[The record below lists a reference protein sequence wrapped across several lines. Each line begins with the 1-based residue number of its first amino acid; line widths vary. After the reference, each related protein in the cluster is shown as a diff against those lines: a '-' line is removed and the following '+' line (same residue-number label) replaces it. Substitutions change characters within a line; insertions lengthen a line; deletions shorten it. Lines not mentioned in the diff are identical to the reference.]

1 MSFELWCLV
10 VGVLLVGVAFTTPRI
25 DPLPM
30 TTSILYV
37 GAGVLLGPMVLGAL
51 HLSPAREPLLL
62 ERLTE
67 AAVVI
72 AVFSSGLKLRLALGD
87 RRWRGTLRLAF
98 VSMALTIGMV
108 ALAGV
113 VALSLSWGAAILLG
127 AILAP
132 TDPVLA
138 SEVELRHRKDD
149 DGLRRD
155 LTGEA
160 MFNDGAA
167 FPFVMLG
174 LGLLGL
180 HELGPFGARFVAVD
194 VLWGIAG
201 GIGLGG
207 AMGWL
212 GGRVMRG
219 VRSRYGDDAAIDDF
233 FVLGLLVATY
243 GLALLTT
250 TYGFLAAAA
259 LGLGLPRGEREKV
272 RTPDSEPTP
281 VTHMALGFTDQLM
294 RFAEL
299 GMVLLLGTM
308 LTRETIRWEWLWFV
322 PLLLLVIR
330 PLAVWIGLTG
340 VPGRLMRR
348 ALVGWFGI
356 RGIGS
361 LYYLAYALGHGV
373 AGETAATLTSIT
385 LMTVVASIAAHGLT
399 VTPLLSIYE
408 RRRPKEQSQSSER
421 SDGAT

>member
-1 MSFELWCLV
+1 MTFELWCLV

-30 TTSILYV
+30 TTSILYI
-37 GAGVLLGPMVLGAL
+37 GAGVLLGPFVLGAL
-51 HLSPAREPLLL
+51 HLSPTDEPLLL

-67 AAVVI
+67 AVVVI
-72 AVFSSGLKLRLALGD
+72 AVFSSGLKLRLAIGD
-87 RRWRGTLRLAF
+87 RRWRGPLRLAF
-98 VSMALTIGMV
+98 VSMTLTVSLIALV
-108 ALAGV
+108 GV

-160 MFNDGAA
+160 TFNDGAA

-180 HELGPFGARFVAVD
+180 HELGPLGVRFFALDVA
-194 VLWGIAG
+194 WPIAG
-201 GIGLGG
+201 ALGLGG
-207 AMGWL
+207 AVGFL
-212 GGRVMRG
+212 GGRVMRA
-219 VRSRYGDDAAIDDF
+219 VRSRYGDDAALDDF

-243 GLALLTT
+243 GLALWTE

-259 LGLGLPRGEREKV
+259 LGLGLPRGERKQEDARAV
-272 RTPDSEPTP
+272 ETPTP
-281 VTHMALGFTDQLM
+281 VTHVALGFTDQLM

-308 LTRETIRWEWLWFV
+308 LTRDTLRWEWLWFV

-330 PLAVWIGLTG
+330 PLAVWIGLAG
-340 VPGRLMRR
+340 VANRTPRR
-348 ALVGWFGI
+348 ALIAWFGI

-361 LYYLAYALGHGV
+361 LYYLAFALRHGV
-373 AGETAATLTSIT
+373 SGETADALTSIT
-385 LMTVVASIAAHGLT
+385 LMTVVASIVAHGLT
-399 VTPLLSIYE
+399 VTPLLSAYE
-408 RRRPKEQSQSSER
+408 RRRTREQPER
-421 SDGAT
+421 G